1 MQSLESLQRWTLK
14 QSGLLESQ
22 RSSGI
27 ITGFWISVSMVMI
40 STFGR
45 LLLDCV
51 SDELLAASTELEESS
66 NGAMSPES
74 IIGSSKELLT
84 GVTDELLALSEDVGV
99 ETWGTPEDIGGSK
112 ELLLSFVAADDSASR
127 DELLRRSWLDLM
139 SV

>member
-1 MQSLESLQRWTLK
+1 
-14 QSGLLESQ
+14 
-22 RSSGI
+22 
-27 ITGFWISVSMVMI
+27 MVMI

-84 GVTDELLALSEDVGV
+84 GATDELLALSEDVGV